1 MSDSPRV
8 GFVGTGRMATALAG
22 GLVSSGFCPAA
33 SIVGSDVVPAAAE
46 AFAESTGG
54 AVVES
59 NAEVAARSDVIVLA
73 VKPQQMSEVLAGL
86 APAIT
91 DDHLVVSIA
100 AGITLQTLAA
110 GLGDPPLQPAARGH
124 VYLTTRPDASHPVDR
139 RSPAI
144 RDRHLRIYSRPESGG
159 LIVGMYGPDAVQ
171 HDMAALP
178 DDFDMS
184 SLTVRADDLHV
195 ALLIDATKRRFPWID
210 ERTPM
215 TITRGIM
222 TFSPDGKPFCGQRP
236 DFDGLFHCSGFCGH
250 GIVQSPAIGVIMA
263 DLVLDG
269 STGYD
274 MEALQDDRDFGA
286 QLGQCAPER

>member
-1 MSDSPRV
+1 
-8 GFVGTGRMATALAG
+8 
-22 GLVSSGFCPAA
+22 
-33 SIVGSDVVPAAAE
+33 
-46 AFAESTGG
+46 
-54 AVVES
+54 
-59 NAEVAARSDVIVLA
+59 
-73 VKPQQMSEVLAGL
+73 
-86 APAIT
+86 
-91 DDHLVVSIA
+91 
-100 AGITLQTLAA
+100 
-110 GLGDPPLQPAARGH
+110 
-124 VYLTTRPDASHPVDR
+124 
-139 RSPAI
+139 
-144 RDRHLRIYSRPESGG
+144 
-159 LIVGMYGPDAVQ
+159 
-171 HDMAALP
+171 
-178 DDFDMS
+178 MS

-274 MEALQDDRDFGA
+274 IEAIQADRFFDHPGLQDRSDIEAACYQMQAGYYGRIEDGDGGVVDEPA
-286 QLGQCAPER
+286 GDGPTS